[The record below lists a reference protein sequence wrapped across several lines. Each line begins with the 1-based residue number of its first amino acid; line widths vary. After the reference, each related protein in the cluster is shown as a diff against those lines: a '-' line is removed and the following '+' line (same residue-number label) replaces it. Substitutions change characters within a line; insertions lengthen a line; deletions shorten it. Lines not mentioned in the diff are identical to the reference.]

1 MVQFMEFRIFEFSK
15 LRIVAFFLKDFSLF
29 DIERVAARFLWSWS
43 IVALVSLYP
52 CLVISTYGIQSFICV
67 AHILSW
73 LQIQSM
79 WAFVL
84 NNVHDEVIQ
93 NRFYCQWKFC
103 WCCCYASAENGVLN
117 IGSGSREGSPPLV
130 RAHKV
135 TTCHRWRVS
144 RSKLRYKDRVQ
155 CGLASLI
162 YFWNG
167 LVSFGRGNLD
177 RTRAPSVYHTW
188 TSAE

>member
-1 MVQFMEFRIFEFSK
+1 MHW
-15 LRIVAFFLKDFSLF
+15 D
-29 DIERVAARFLWSWS
+29 
-43 IVALVSLYP
+43 
-52 CLVISTYGIQSFICV
+52 
-67 AHILSW
+67 AHILKMVY
-73 LQIQSM
+73 LTLV
-79 WAFVL
+79 A
-84 NNVHDEVIQ
+84 D
-93 NRFYCQWKFC
+93 
-103 WCCCYASAENGVLN
+103 
-117 IGSGSREGSPPLV
+117 REGSPPLV

-177 RTRAPSVYHTW
+177 RTRAPSVYHT
-188 TSAE
+188 

>member
-15 LRIVAFFLKDFSLF
+15 LRIVAFFLTDFSLF

-117 IGSGSREGSPPLV
+117 IGSGSREGSPPLARAQKVMGKSHKSTALISRLECEFFLILLWDIHFVIRRWNRSV
-130 RAHKV
+130 RHF
-135 TTCHRWRVS
+135 
-144 RSKLRYKDRVQ
+144 L
-155 CGLASLI
+155 
-162 YFWNG
+162 
-167 LVSFGRGNLD
+167 GRLL
-177 RTRAPSVYHTW
+177 
-188 TSAE
+188 

>member
-1 MVQFMEFRIFEFSK
+1 MPFRFCHVTLQLHFCALGCTYSK
-15 LRIVAFFLKDFSLF
+15 YGLF
-29 DIERVAARFLWSWS
+29 
-43 IVALVSLYP
+43 
-52 CLVISTYGIQSFICV
+52 
-67 AHILSW
+67 
-73 LQIQSM
+73 
-79 WAFVL
+79 
-84 NNVHDEVIQ
+84 
-93 NRFYCQWKFC
+93 
-103 WCCCYASAENGVLN
+103 N

-177 RTRAPSVYHTW
+177 RTRAPSVYHT
-188 TSAE
+188 